1 MSKQHLTF
9 TQKYSYSI
17 IIGVVFFIV
26 AFLFFSC
33 SARTSKTD
41 KSKIDSTATAK
52 IEVTEKSSTTVNE
65 TTKLDSISSKKKET
79 IVNIFEDAL
88 ELEPID
94 ANKESSFTDSNG
106 KTKTF
111 KNVRIRTNKIKDNS
125 IINESENVRKIE
137 EKDTEITTLKDI
149 VSQLSSEVSVLKD
162 EKSKS
167 IVKPQ
172 FNWSTFILQL
182 WWLWI
187 LILVA
192 LFVAY
197 QYYKGITPIS
207 LIQSFYENIKPNA
220 RKEA

>member
-1 MSKQHLTF
+1 MSTKLTF
-9 TQKYSYSI
+9 TQRYSYSI
-17 IIGVVFFIV
+17 VIGVVFFIV
-26 AFLFFSC
+26 AFLLFGC

-41 KSKIDSTATAK
+41 KSKVDSTAIAK
-52 IEVTEKSSTTVNE
+52 VEVTEKSSTTVNE
-65 TTKLDSISSKKKET
+65 TTKLDSTSSKKKET
-79 IVNIFEDAL
+79 IVNVFEDAL

-94 ANKESSFTDSNG
+94 PKQESSFTDSNG

-111 KNVRIRTNKIKDNS
+111 KNVRIKTNKVKDNS

-137 EKDTEITTLKDI
+137 EKDTEIATLKDI
-149 VSQLSSEVSVLKD
+149 VSQLSSEIEVLKED
-162 EKSKS
+162 KTKEV
-167 IVKPQ
+167 VKPQ

-187 LILVA
+187 LIAISLY
-192 LFVAY
+192 LAY

-207 LIQSFYENIKPNA
+207 LIQSVYENIKPKP

>member
-1 MSKQHLTF
+1 MATNLTF

-52 IEVTEKSSTTVNE
+52 IEVTEKSSTTVKE
-65 TTKLDSISSKKKET
+65 VIKLDSTSTKKKET

-94 ANKESSFTDSNG
+94 PKQESSFTDSNG

-111 KNVRIRTNKIKDNS
+111 KNVRIKTNKTKDNS

-137 EKDTEITTLKDI
+137 EKEVEISTLKDI

-192 LFVAY
+192 LY
-197 QYYKGITPIS
+197 LGYKYYKGVNP
-207 LIQSFYENIKPNA
+207 FNWVIKIFK
-220 RKEA
+220 R

>member
-1 MSKQHLTF
+1 MATNLTF

-65 TTKLDSISSKKKET
+65 TTKLDSTSTKKKET

-94 ANKESSFTDSNG
+94 PKIESSFTDSNG

-125 IINESENVRKIE
+125 IVYESENVRKIE
-137 EKDTEITTLKDI
+137 EKDTEIATLKDSI
-149 VSQLSSEVSVLKD
+149 YNLNSEVAINKD
-162 EKSKS
+162 VIKKLTEKE
-167 IVKPQ
+167 Q
-172 FNWSTFILQL
+172 FNWSTFVLSF
-182 WWLWI
+182 WWLI
-187 LILVA
+187 LIIIIA
-192 LFVAY
+192 LYLAY
-197 QYYKGITPIS
+197 RYYSG
-207 LIQSFYENIKPNA
+207 FIKFPFL
-220 RKEA
+220 

>member
-1 MSKQHLTF
+1 MKQHLTF

-26 AFLFFSC
+26 AFLLFSC

-41 KSKIDSTATAK
+41 KSKVDSTATAK
-52 IEVTEKSSTTVNE
+52 IEVTEKSSTTE
-65 TTKLDSISSKKKET
+65 TETIKKDSTSTKKKET

-94 ANKESSFTDSNG
+94 PKQESSFTDSNG

-111 KNVRIRTNKIKDNS
+111 KNVRIKTNKIKDNS
-125 IINESENVRKIE
+125 IVYESENVRKIE
-137 EKDTEITTLKDI
+137 EKDTEIATLKD
-149 VSQLSSEVSVLKD
+149 VVNQLSSEISVLK
-162 EKSKS
+162 ESNAKL

-172 FNWSTFILQL
+172 FNWSAFILQF

-192 LFVAY
+192 GYLAY
-197 QYYKGITPIS
+197 KYYKGITPIS
-207 LIQSFYENIKPNA
+207 LIQSVYENIKPNA

>member
-1 MSKQHLTF
+1 MKQHLTF

-41 KSKIDSTATAK
+41 KSKVDSTATAK
-52 IEVTEKSSTTVNE
+52 IEIAIKETETKTE
-65 TTKLDSISSKKKET
+65 TTKLDSTSTKKKET

-94 ANKESSFTDSNG
+94 PNKESSFTDSNG

-111 KNVRIRTNKIKDNS
+111 KNVRIKTNKTKDNS
-125 IINESENVRKIE
+125 IIQESETTRKLE
-137 EKDTEITTLKDI
+137 QKDVEIATLKDF
-149 VSQLSSEVSVLKD
+149 VSELNTEIEVLKD
-162 EKSKS
+162 NKAKEV
-167 IVKPQ
+167 VKEALIP
-172 FNWSTFILQL
+172 S
-182 WWLWI
+182 WLWLILLLLLI
-187 LILVA
+187 LI
-192 LFVAY
+192 AY
-197 QYYKGITPIS
+197 ISYKYYKGITPIS
-207 LIQSFYENIKPNA
+207 LIKSVYENITPNK

>member
-1 MSKQHLTF
+1 MNTKLTF

-41 KSKIDSTATAK
+41 KSKLDSTATAK
-52 IEVTEKSSTTVNE
+52 IEVTEKTSITETE
-65 TTKLDSISSKKKET
+65 TTKIDSTSTKKKET

-94 ANKESSFTDSNG
+94 PNKESSFTDSNG

-111 KNVRIRTNKIKDNS
+111 KNVRIKTNKTKDNS
-125 IINESENVRKIE
+125 IIQESETTRKLE
-137 EKDTEITTLKDI
+137 QKDVEIATLKDF
-149 VSQLSSEVSVLKD
+149 VSELNTEIEVLKD
-162 EKSKS
+162 NKAKEV
-167 IVKPQ
+167 VKEALIP
-172 FNWSTFILQL
+172 S
-182 WWLWI
+182 WLWLILLLLLI
-187 LILVA
+187 LI
-192 LFVAY
+192 AY
-197 QYYKGITPIS
+197 ISYKYYKGITPIS
-207 LIQSFYENIKPNA
+207 LIKSVYENIAFKQ

>member
-1 MSKQHLTF
+1 MKTNLTF

-26 AFLFFSC
+26 AFLLFSC

-52 IEVTEKSSTTVNE
+52 IEVTEKSSTTIKEVV
-65 TTKLDSISSKKKET
+65 KSDSTSTKKKET

-94 ANKESSFTDSNG
+94 PKQESSFTDSNG

-125 IINESENVRKIE
+125 IVYESENVRKIE
-137 EKDTEITTLKDI
+137 EKDTEIATLKD
-149 VSQLSSEVSVLKD
+149 VVTQLSSEISVLK
-162 EKSKS
+162 ESNAKL

-187 LILVA
+187 IILLA
-192 LFVAY
+192 GYLAY
-197 QYYKGITPIS
+197 KYYKGITPIS
-207 LIQSFYENIKPNA
+207 LIQSVYENIKPNA

>member
-1 MSKQHLTF
+1 MRNLTF
-9 TQKYSYSI
+9 LQRYSYSI
-17 IIGVVFFIV
+17 IIGVVFLLVI
-26 AFLFFSC
+26 FLACSC

-41 KSKIDSTATAK
+41 KSKVDSTATVK
-52 IEVTEKSSTTVNE
+52 IEVTEKSSETVNE
-65 TTKLDSISSKKKET
+65 TTKLDSTSSKKKET

-94 ANKESSFTDSNG
+94 PKQESSFTDSNG

-125 IINESENVRKIE
+125 IVYESENVRKIE
-137 EKDTEITTLKDI
+137 EKDTEIATLKD
-149 VSQLSSEVSVLKD
+149 VVTQLSSEISVLK
-162 EKSKS
+162 ESNAKL

-187 LILVA
+187 IILLA
-192 LFVAY
+192 GYLAY
-197 QYYKGITPIS
+197 KYYKGITPIS
-207 LIQSFYENIKPNA
+207 LIQSVYENIKPNA

>member
-1 MSKQHLTF
+1 MKQHLTF

-26 AFLFFSC
+26 AFLLFSC

-41 KSKIDSTATAK
+41 KSKIDSTATVK

-65 TTKLDSISSKKKET
+65 TTKLDSTSSKKKET

-94 ANKESSFTDSNG
+94 PKQESSFTDSNG
-106 KTKTF
+106 NKTTLTNLKLTSKKKT
-111 KNVRIRTNKIKDNS
+111 DNS
-125 IINESENVRKIE
+125 TINESENVRKIE
-137 EKDTEITTLKDI
+137 EKEVEISTLKDI
-149 VSQLSSEVSVLKD
+149 VSQLSSEIEVLK
-162 EKSKS
+162 ENKAKEV
-167 IVKPQ
+167 VKPQ

-192 LFVAY
+192 LFLGY
-197 QYYKGITPIS
+197 QYYKGVNPFS
-207 LIQSFYENIKPNA
+207 WVIKIFK
-220 RKEA
+220 R

>member
-1 MSKQHLTF
+1 MRNLTF
-9 TQKYSYSI
+9 LQKYSYSI

-41 KSKIDSTATAK
+41 KSKVDSTATAK
-52 IEVTEKSSTTVNE
+52 VEVTDKSSTTVKE
-65 TTKLDSISSKKKET
+65 VIKSDSTSTKKKET

-94 ANKESSFTDSNG
+94 PKQESSFTDSNG

-111 KNVRIRTNKIKDNS
+111 KNVRIKTNKVKDNS
-125 IINESENVRKIE
+125 IVYESENVRKIE
-137 EKDTEITTLKDI
+137 EKDTEIATLKD
-149 VSQLSSEVSVLKD
+149 VVTQLSSEISVLKN

-172 FNWSTFILQL
+172 FNWSTFILQF

-187 LILVA
+187 IILVA
-192 LFVAY
+192 GYLAY
-197 QYYKGITPIS
+197 KYYKGITPIS
-207 LIQSFYENIKPNA
+207 LIQSVYENIKPNP

>member
-1 MSKQHLTF
+1 MKQNLTF
-9 TQKYSYSI
+9 TQRYSYSI

-41 KSKIDSTATAK
+41 KSKVDSTATVK
-52 IEVTEKSSTTVNE
+52 IEVTEKSSETV
-65 TTKLDSISSKKKET
+65 KQVVKSDSTSTKKKET

-106 KTKTF
+106 NTKTF

-125 IINESENVRKIE
+125 IVYESENVRKIE
-137 EKDTEITTLKDI
+137 EKDTEIATLKDV
-149 VSQLSSEVSVLKD
+149 VSQLTSEISVLKE
-162 EKSKS
+162 EKSKL

-182 WWLWI
+182 WWLWL

-192 LFVAY
+192 LFLAY
-197 QYYKGITPIS
+197 KYYNGITPIS
-207 LIQSFYENIKPNA
+207 LIQSVYENIKPKQ

>member
-1 MSKQHLTF
+1 MKQNLTF
-9 TQKYSYSI
+9 TQRYSYSI

-41 KSKIDSTATAK
+41 KSKVDSTATVK
-52 IEVTEKSSTTVNE
+52 IEVTEKSSETV
-65 TTKLDSISSKKKET
+65 KQVVKSDSTSTKKKET

-106 KTKTF
+106 NTKTF

-125 IINESENVRKIE
+125 IVYESENVRKIE
-137 EKDTEITTLKDI
+137 EKDTEIATLKDV
-149 VSQLSSEVSVLKD
+149 VSQLTSEISVLKE
-162 EKSKS
+162 EKSKL

-172 FNWSTFILQL
+172 FNWSTFILQF

-187 LILVA
+187 IILLA
-192 LFVAY
+192 GYLAY
-197 QYYKGITPIS
+197 KYYKGITPIS
-207 LIQSFYENIKPNA
+207 LIQSVYENIKPNA